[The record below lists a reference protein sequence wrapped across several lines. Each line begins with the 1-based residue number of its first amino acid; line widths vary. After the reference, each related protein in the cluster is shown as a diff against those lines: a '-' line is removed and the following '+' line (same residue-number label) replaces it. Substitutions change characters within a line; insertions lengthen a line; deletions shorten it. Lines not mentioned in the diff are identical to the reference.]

1 MIASFCGAGV
11 EMGSA
16 TVSGCLPIS
25 VYDGSQSLPIAGTDP
40 DELQA
45 PIDDTVRE
53 VRAERASFGR
63 RRAGPGG
70 PAHGRKPTV
79 SY

>member
-1 MIASFCGAGV
+1 
-11 EMGSA
+11 MGSA

-45 PIDDTVRE
+45 RSTIRCG
-53 VRAERASFGR
+53 RFARNGRASV
-63 RRAGPGG
+63 AGERVLEDP
-70 PAHGRKPTV
+70 RTV
-79 SY
+79 ENPP

>member
-1 MIASFCGAGV
+1 
-11 EMGSA
+11 MGGA

-53 VRAERASFGR
+53 GTGELRSPESGSWRTRADLEVCPRLNS
-63 RRAGPGG
+63 
-70 PAHGRKPTV
+70 
-79 SY
+79 